1 MPILYPITAMILSVL
16 GINFDKL
23 IFSRNKTSYRAYL
36 AYGFLFVFL
45 VTVLFGYIW
54 PSLWSIDRTA
64 YSSVMLIIILAVAI
78 VASIRNALF
87 YYGLIREGISEIEP
101 FMAFVPL
108 LTILFAGIV
117 YPDERNI
124 TIFIL
129 ALVAGLAL
137 ILTHIE
143 KKHFVLDRGLVP
155 IVAAVLLEALENN
168 LAKELL
174 TSYSPL
180 ALYGVRTALIFV
192 VLFVFFRPI
201 VKRGAS
207 RDLWKLLAVSFLW
220 VVGMM
225 AFYYSYQIFGVV
237 YTSLI
242 LMPTPFL
249 AILYSHFF
257 LKEKKIRMRNI
268 LGLVVVLICVAIALF
283 VGR

>member
-1 MPILYPITAMILSVL
+1 MPILYPIAAMILSVL
-16 GINFDKL
+16 GINFDKK
-23 IFSRNKTSYRAYL
+23 IFSRNKASYRAYL

-45 VTVLFGYIW
+45 VTVLFGFLW
-54 PSLWSIDRTA
+54 PNLWSINQVA

-78 VASIRNALF
+78 IASIRNALF

-117 YPDERNI
+117 YPDERNLF
-124 TIFIL
+124 IFIL
-129 ALVAGLAL
+129 AIVAALAL
-137 ILTHIE
+137 VLTHIE

-174 TSYSPL
+174 TAYSPL
-180 ALYGVRTALIFV
+180 ALYGVRTALIFA
-192 VLFVFFRPI
+192 VLFIFFRPI
-201 VKRGAS
+201 VKKGAG
-207 RDLWKLLAVSFLW
+207 RDLWKLMIVSFLW
-220 VVGMM
+220 VAGMM

-249 AILYSHFF
+249 AIMYSHFF
-257 LKEKKIRMRNI
+257 LKEKKIRIRNI
-268 LGLVVVLICVAIALF
+268 IGLAVVLVCVVISLF
-283 VGR
+283 VK